1 VPVFGC
7 DGVGAM
13 LVDVGDGVVATVVE
27 VVVVEEPVHAESIA
41 STTRAMVLGAFM
53 SAAS

>member
-27 VVVVEEPVHAESIA
+27 VVVEESVHAESIA